1 MIKNEA
7 ISKLLTWAN
16 AQIGTTESGENW
28 NKYAEKWTAAGG
40 WNAQNQPWCDI
51 FVDVGFIECFGL
63 ENAAKLTYQPVGGF
77 SAACRYSAA
86 YFSAHDAFVQIPEP
100 GDQIFFRDAEG
111 VINHT
116 GIVVAV
122 TSGIVTTVEG
132 NSSDAVR
139 RSTYSLGSGHIA
151 GYGRPCWSIL
161 DGSDVPDDPS
171 SGSDEPEEPDHSY
184 FPYTYQVP
192 VALLKIGNYGP
203 QVEHMQQLLKAN
215 GFDPGDVDGKFG
227 DKTFAAL
234 KAFQTAAGIG
244 VDGEWGGESFKA
256 MWNYKN
262 KKTEE

>member
-1 MIKNEA
+1 MTVTEAKN
-7 ISKLLTWAN
+7 KLVAWCN
-16 AQIGTTESGENW
+16 AQIGQTEGSNNW
-28 NKYAEKWTAAGG
+28 NKYASKWTEAGG

-63 ENAAKLTYQPVGGF
+63 ELASRLTFQPKGSF
-77 SAACRYSAA
+77 SAACRYSAQFYKNA
-86 YFSAHDAFVQIPEP
+86 GAWTQSPEA
-100 GDQIFFRDAEG
+100 GDQIFLYVDG
-111 VINHT
+111 GINHT
-116 GIVVAV
+116 GIVTAVAD
-122 TSGIVTTVEG
+122 GCIYTVEG
-132 NSSDAVR
+132 NSGDIVAR
-139 RSTYSLGSGHIA
+139 RAYTLGSPNIA

-171 SGSDEPEEPDHSY
+171 GGSNEPEEPDHSY

-256 MWNYKN
+256 MWNYQK
-262 KKTEE
+262 

>member
-1 MIKNEA
+1 MTIQEA
-7 ISKLLTWAN
+7 KARLLAWCN
-16 AQIGTTESGENW
+16 AQVGTAEGANNW
-28 NKYAEKWTAAGG
+28 NKYAEKWTEAGG

-63 ENAAKLTYQPVGGF
+63 ELASRLTFQPKGSFSALCSASANFYKAAGFWRTSPEVGDQVFFNVGG
-77 SAACRYSAA
+77 
-86 YFSAHDAFVQIPEP
+86 
-100 GDQIFFRDAEG
+100 G
-111 VINHT
+111 INHT

-139 RSTYSLGSGHIA
+139 RNTYSIGSGYIA

-161 DGSDVPDDPS
+161 DGSDVPDDPAG
-171 SGSDEPEEPDHSY
+171 GSDEPEAPDHSY

-234 KAFQTAAGIG
+234 KAFQTAVGIG